1 MGYTAED
8 EALIKEKWDDLLYSC
23 TKICK
28 NDEDWNFIK
37 RAFFL
42 AKEAHEGVRRRSG
55 EPYLLHPIAVAKIV
69 IEEIGLGVKSVVAA
83 LLHDVVEDTE
93 YTVEDME
100 RIFGPKIASMVDGL
114 TKMSGVFNAD
124 TSEQAEY
131 FRKVLLTLSDDVRVI
146 LIKIADRLHNMRTL
160 GSMPLNKQ
168 IKITGETIYL
178 FAPLAYRLGLY
189 SIKSELED
197 LCMKY
202 RFPQQYAEITR
213 KLQESEASRKE
224 FIDKF
229 NAPIIAALNRDNFN
243 YEISGRVKSVY
254 SIWSKMQRKQIPF
267 EEIYDLFAIR
277 IVFKPLPFPS
287 EKTQCWQIYSTITDI
302 YTPKPDRLRDWISMP
317 KANGYEA
324 LHSTVMG
331 PDGVWVE
338 VQIRTQRMED
348 IAERGFAA
356 HWKYKHATISQDED
370 EFDKWLKQIRAAL
383 NSPTENAVDFLDNF
397 KLSLYTSEIVVFTPK
412 GEARKMP
419 FGATALDFAYDIHS
433 KIGNSAISAK
443 INHKL
448 EPITTQINSGDQ
460 IEIITADN
468 ARPKAEWLDL
478 VTTSK
483 AKQSIKNFLKREQQ
497 NNIERGMATLTER
510 LAKLNINLSGR
521 VLRKLVPAYECA
533 TKEEFYSKI
542 GAGIIRLDD
551 IEKHLKVNSASKILK
566 FWTLFIPKKAKPE
579 SEDDET
585 PAIDEAADDT
595 SPEFVVAECCKP
607 IPGDKVVG
615 FRDPQSGKIIPIY
628 ECNNKEELYSKIG
641 AGIVSLDDLEK
652 VLKVNSKS
660 KILKFWTLFIPQKKE
675 EETDEAGDTAP
686 TTAPQKEAGDEPVF
700 EIASCCKPIPGDKVV
715 GYRDPATGKIIVHKA
730 TCDELNRLAA
740 QYGKNIVKEEIKWS
754 QHKAM
759 SYLVTTELRGIDRQ
773 GLLLDLA
780 KVVSDDFNINIRE
793 VNIHSHDGIF
803 EGNVSLYVKDAES
816 LNAVMDK
823 LREIKGIDT
832 IKRTIS

>member
-8 EALIKEKWDDLLYSC
+8 ENLIKEKWDDLLLSC

-93 YTVEDME
+93 YSVEDME

-160 GSMPLNKQ
+160 GAMPMNKQ

-202 RFPQQYAEITR
+202 RFPQQYAEITQ
-213 KLQESEASRKE
+213 KLQESEASRRE
-224 FIDKF
+224 FINKF
-229 NAPIIAALNRDNFN
+229 NAPIIASLNRDNIN

-468 ARPKAEWLDL
+468 ARPKPEWLET
-478 VTTSK
+478 VTTAK
-483 AKQSIKNFLKREQQ
+483 AKQSIKSFLKRERQ
-497 NNIERGMATLTER
+497 NNIERGMQMLDE
-510 LAKLNINLSGR
+510 KMKSLNVKLSGR
-521 VLRKLVPAYECA
+521 VLRKI
-533 TKEEFYSKI
+533 T
-542 GAGIIRLDD
+542 
-551 IEKHLKVNSASKILK
+551 
-566 FWTLFIPKKAKPE
+566 
-579 SEDDET
+579 
-585 PAIDEAADDT
+585 
-595 SPEFVVAECCKP
+595 
-607 IPGDKVVG
+607 
-615 FRDPQSGKIIPIY
+615 PIY
-628 ECNNKEELYSKIG
+628 DSKNKEELYSKIG
-641 AGIVSLDDLEK
+641 AGIVSLDNLDK
-652 VLKVNSKS
+652 ALKVYSKS

-675 EETDEAGDTAP
+675 DETDDAAIPGEIAPAEEAPATE
-686 TTAPQKEAGDEPVF
+686 PQF
-700 EIASCCKPIPGDKVV
+700 EIAECCKPIPGDKVV
-715 GYRDPATGKIIVHKA
+715 GYRDPASGNIIVHKA
-730 TCDELNRLAA
+730 TCDELNRLAT
-740 QYGKNIVKEEIKWS
+740 QFGRNIVKEEIKWS

-773 GLLLDLA
+773 GILLDLA
-780 KVVSDDFNINIRE
+780 KVVSADFNINIRE

-816 LNAVMDK
+816 LHAVMDK
-823 LREIKGIDT
+823 LRKIKGIESV
-832 IKRTIS
+832 KRTLS

>member
-8 EALIKEKWDDLLYSC
+8 ENLIKEKWDDLLLSC

-93 YTVEDME
+93 YSVEDME

-160 GSMPLNKQ
+160 GAMPMNKQ

-202 RFPQQYAEITR
+202 RFPQQYAEITQ
-213 KLQESEASRKE
+213 KLQESEASRRE
-224 FIDKF
+224 FINKF
-229 NAPIIAALNRDNFN
+229 NAPIIASLNRDNIN

-412 GEARKMP
+412 GEARNMP

-468 ARPKAEWLDL
+468 ARPKPEWLET
-478 VTTSK
+478 VTTAK
-483 AKQSIKNFLKREQQ
+483 AKQSIKSFLKRERQ
-497 NNIERGMATLTER
+497 NNIERGMQMLDE
-510 LAKLNINLSGR
+510 KMKSLNVKLSGR
-521 VLRKLVPAYECA
+521 VLRKI
-533 TKEEFYSKI
+533 T
-542 GAGIIRLDD
+542 
-551 IEKHLKVNSASKILK
+551 
-566 FWTLFIPKKAKPE
+566 
-579 SEDDET
+579 
-585 PAIDEAADDT
+585 
-595 SPEFVVAECCKP
+595 
-607 IPGDKVVG
+607 
-615 FRDPQSGKIIPIY
+615 PIY
-628 ECNNKEELYSKIG
+628 DSKNKEELYSKIG
-641 AGIVSLDDLEK
+641 AGIVSLDNLDK
-652 VLKVNSKS
+652 ALKVNSKS

-675 EETDEAGDTAP
+675 DETDDAAIPGEIAPAEEAPATE
-686 TTAPQKEAGDEPVF
+686 PQF
-700 EIASCCKPIPGDKVV
+700 EIAECCKPIPGDKVV
-715 GYRDPATGKIIVHKA
+715 GYRDPASGNIIVHKA
-730 TCDELNRLAA
+730 TCDELNRLAT
-740 QYGKNIVKEEIKWS
+740 QFGRNIVKEEIKWS

-773 GLLLDLA
+773 GILLDLA
-780 KVVSDDFNINIRE
+780 KVVSADFNINIRE

-816 LNAVMDK
+816 LHAVMDK
-823 LREIKGIDT
+823 LRKIKGIESV
-832 IKRTIS
+832 KRTLS

>member
-8 EALIKEKWDDLLYSC
+8 EALIREKWDDLLFSC

-69 IEEIGLGVKSVVAA
+69 IDEIGLGVKSVVAA

-114 TKMSGVFNAD
+114 TKMAGVFNAD

-146 LIKIADRLHNMRTL
+146 LIKIA
-160 GSMPLNKQ
+160 
-168 IKITGETIYL
+168 
-178 FAPLAYRLGLY
+178 
-189 SIKSELED
+189 
-197 LCMKY
+197 
-202 RFPQQYAEITR
+202 
-213 KLQESEASRKE
+213 
-224 FIDKF
+224 
-229 NAPIIAALNRDNFN
+229 
-243 YEISGRVKSVY
+243 
-254 SIWSKMQRKQIPF
+254 
-267 EEIYDLFAIR
+267 
-277 IVFKPLPFPS
+277 
-287 EKTQCWQIYSTITDI
+287 
-302 YTPKPDRLRDWISMP
+302 DRLRDWISMP

-412 GEARKMP
+412 GESRKMP

-460 IEIITADN
+460 IEIITADT
-468 ARPKAEWLDL
+468 ARPKPEWLDI
-478 VTTSK
+478 VTTAK
-483 AKQSIKNFLKREQQ
+483 AKSAIKSFLKRERQ
-497 NNIERGMATLTER
+497 NNIERGMQLLEE
-510 LAKLNINLSGR
+510 KMKSLNIQLSGR
-521 VLRKLVPAYECA
+521 VLRKIV
-533 TKEEFYSKI
+533 
-542 GAGIIRLDD
+542 
-551 IEKHLKVNSASKILK
+551 
-566 FWTLFIPKKAKPE
+566 
-579 SEDDET
+579 
-585 PAIDEAADDT
+585 
-595 SPEFVVAECCKP
+595 
-607 IPGDKVVG
+607 
-615 FRDPQSGKIIPIY
+615 PIY
-628 ECNNKEELYSKIG
+628 ESNNKEELYSKIG
-641 AGIVSLDDLEK
+641 AGIVSLDDLDK

-675 EETDEAGDTAP
+675 EEGDDTGEIAP
-686 TTAPQKEAGDEPVF
+686 PAQPKEPADEPQF
-700 EIASCCKPIPGDKVV
+700 EIAECCKPIPGDKVV
-715 GYRDPATGKIIVHKA
+715 GYRNPVTGKIIVHKA

-803 EGNVSLYVKDAES
+803 EGSVSLYVKDAES

-823 LREIKGIDT
+823 LRKIKGIDS

>member
-1 MGYTAED
+1 MDYTAED
-8 EALIKEKWDDLLYSC
+8 ELIIKEKWDDLLFSC

-28 NDEDWNFIK
+28 NDEDWNLIK

-42 AKEAHEGVRRRSG
+42 AKEAHQGVRRRSG

-69 IEEIGLGVKSVVAA
+69 IEEIGLGVKSVVAS

-124 TSEQAEY
+124 TSKQAEY

-168 IKITGETIYL
+168 IKITSETIYL

-202 RFPQQYAEITR
+202 RFPQEYAEITR
-213 KLQESEASRKE
+213 KLSESEASRQE
-224 FIDKF
+224 FVDKF
-229 NAPIIAALNRDNFN
+229 NAPIIAALNRDKIN
-243 YEISGRVKSVY
+243 YEISARVKSVY
-254 SIWSKMQRKQIPF
+254 SIWNKMQRKQIPF
-267 EEIYDLFAIR
+267 EEVYDLFAIR

-287 EKTQCWQIYSTITDI
+287 EKTQCWQIYSSITDT

-412 GEARKMP
+412 GESRKLP

-433 KIGNSAISAK
+433 KIGNNAISAK

-448 EPITTQINSGDQ
+448 EPITTTLNSGDQ

-468 ARPKAEWLDL
+468 ARPKPEWLDI
-478 VTTSK
+478 VTTAK
-483 AKQSIKNFLKREQQ
+483 AKQAIKSFLKRERQH
-497 NNIERGMATLTER
+497 NIEHGMQMLDDKMKE
-510 LAKLNINLSGR
+510 LNIKLSGR
-521 VLRKLVPAYECA
+521 VLRKIVPAYGCRN
-533 TKEEFYSKI
+533 KEELYSKI
-542 GAGIIRLDD
+542 GAGIVTIDTL
-551 IEKHLKVNSASKILK
+551 EKTLKVDSKSKILK
-566 FWTLFIPKKAKPE
+566 FWTLFIPKKEEPE
-579 SEDDET
+579 EGDAPVSPGEIQPSPDV
-585 PAIDEAADDT
+585 EAE
-595 SPEFVVAECCKP
+595 PQFRIAE
-607 IPGDKVVG
+607 
-615 FRDPQSGKIIPIY
+615 
-628 ECNNKEELYSKIG
+628 
-641 AGIVSLDDLEK
+641 
-652 VLKVNSKS
+652 
-660 KILKFWTLFIPQKKE
+660 
-675 EETDEAGDTAP
+675 
-686 TTAPQKEAGDEPVF
+686 
-700 EIASCCKPIPGDKVV
+700 CCKPIPGDKVV
-715 GYRDPATGKIIVHKA
+715 GYRDPASGDIIVHKA
-730 TCDELNRLAA
+730 TCDELNRLAS
-740 QYGKNIVKEEIKWS
+740 QFGNNIVKEEIKWS

-759 SYLVTTELRGIDRQ
+759 SYLVTAEIRGIDRM
-773 GLLLDLA
+773 GILLDLA

-803 EGNVSLYVKDAES
+803 EGSVSLYVKDAEG
-816 LNAVMDK
+816 LNAVMD
-823 LREIKGIDT
+823 RIRQIKGIET
-832 IKRTIS
+832 VKRAMN

>member
-1 MGYTAED
+1 MDYTAED
-8 EALIKEKWDDLLYSC
+8 ELIIKEKWDDLLFSC

-28 NDEDWNFIK
+28 NDEDWNLIK

-42 AKEAHEGVRRRSG
+42 AKEAHQGVRRRSG

-69 IEEIGLGVKSVVAA
+69 IEEIGLGVKSVVAS

-124 TSEQAEY
+124 TSKQAEY

-168 IKITGETIYL
+168 IKITSETIYL

-202 RFPQQYAEITR
+202 RFPQEYAEITR
-213 KLQESEASRKE
+213 KLSESEASRQE
-224 FIDKF
+224 FVDKF
-229 NAPIIAALNRDNFN
+229 NAPIIAALNRDKIN
-243 YEISGRVKSVY
+243 YEISARVKSVY
-254 SIWSKMQRKQIPF
+254 SIWNKMQRKQIPF
-267 EEIYDLFAIR
+267 EEVYDLFAIR

-287 EKTQCWQIYSTITDI
+287 EKTQCWQIYSSITDT

-338 VQIRTQRMED
+338 VQIRTQRMEE

-412 GEARKMP
+412 GESRKLP

-433 KIGNSAISAK
+433 KIGNNAISAK

-448 EPITTQINSGDQ
+448 EPITTTLNSGDQ

-468 ARPKAEWLDL
+468 ARPKPEWLDI
-478 VTTSK
+478 VTTAK
-483 AKQSIKNFLKREQQ
+483 AKQAIKSFLKRERQH
-497 NNIERGMATLTER
+497 NIEHGMQMLDDKMKE
-510 LAKLNINLSGR
+510 LNIKLSGR
-521 VLRKLVPAYECA
+521 VLRKIVPAYGCRN
-533 TKEEFYSKI
+533 KEELYNKI
-542 GAGIIRLDD
+542 GAGIVTIDTL
-551 IEKHLKVNSASKILK
+551 EKTLKVDSKSKILK
-566 FWTLFIPKKAKPE
+566 FWTLFIPKKKEPE
-579 SEDDET
+579 EGDAPVSPGEIQPSPDV
-585 PAIDEAADDT
+585 EAE
-595 SPEFVVAECCKP
+595 PQFRIAE
-607 IPGDKVVG
+607 
-615 FRDPQSGKIIPIY
+615 
-628 ECNNKEELYSKIG
+628 
-641 AGIVSLDDLEK
+641 
-652 VLKVNSKS
+652 
-660 KILKFWTLFIPQKKE
+660 
-675 EETDEAGDTAP
+675 
-686 TTAPQKEAGDEPVF
+686 
-700 EIASCCKPIPGDKVV
+700 CCKPIPGDKVV
-715 GYRDPATGKIIVHKA
+715 GYRDPASGDIIVHKA
-730 TCDELNRLAA
+730 TCDELNRLAS
-740 QYGKNIVKEEIKWS
+740 QFGNNIVKEEIKWS

-759 SYLVTTELRGIDRQ
+759 SYLVTAEIRGIDRM
-773 GLLLDLA
+773 GILLDLA

-803 EGNVSLYVKDAES
+803 EGSVSLYVKDAEG
-816 LNAVMDK
+816 LNAVMD
-823 LREIKGIDT
+823 RIRQIKGIET
-832 IKRTIS
+832 VKRAMN

>member
-8 EALIKEKWDDLLYSC
+8 ENLIKEKWDDLLLSC

-93 YTVEDME
+93 YSVEDME

-160 GSMPLNKQ
+160 GAMPMNKQ

-202 RFPQQYAEITR
+202 RFPQQYAEITQ
-213 KLQESEASRKE
+213 KLQESEASRRE
-224 FIDKF
+224 FINKF
-229 NAPIIAALNRDNFN
+229 NAPIIASLNRDNIN

-468 ARPKAEWLDL
+468 ARPKPEWLET
-478 VTTSK
+478 VTTAK
-483 AKQSIKNFLKREQQ
+483 AKQSIKSFLKRERQ
-497 NNIERGMATLTER
+497 NNIERGMQMLDE
-510 LAKLNINLSGR
+510 KMKSLNVKLSGR
-521 VLRKLVPAYECA
+521 VLRKI
-533 TKEEFYSKI
+533 T
-542 GAGIIRLDD
+542 
-551 IEKHLKVNSASKILK
+551 
-566 FWTLFIPKKAKPE
+566 
-579 SEDDET
+579 
-585 PAIDEAADDT
+585 
-595 SPEFVVAECCKP
+595 
-607 IPGDKVVG
+607 
-615 FRDPQSGKIIPIY
+615 PIY
-628 ECNNKEELYSKIG
+628 DSKNKEELYSKIG
-641 AGIVSLDDLEK
+641 AGIVSLDNLDK
-652 VLKVNSKS
+652 ALKVNSKS

-675 EETDEAGDTAP
+675 DETDDAAIPGEIAPAEEAPATE
-686 TTAPQKEAGDEPVF
+686 PQF
-700 EIASCCKPIPGDKVV
+700 EIAECCKPIPGDKVV
-715 GYRDPATGKIIVHKA
+715 GYRDPASGNIIVHKA
-730 TCDELNRLAA
+730 TCDELNRLAT
-740 QYGKNIVKEEIKWS
+740 QFGRNIVKEEIKWS

-773 GLLLDLA
+773 GILLDLA
-780 KVVSDDFNINIRE
+780 KVVSTDFNINIRE

-816 LNAVMDK
+816 LHAVMDK
-823 LREIKGIDT
+823 LRKIKGIESV
-832 IKRTIS
+832 KRTLS

>member
-1 MGYTAED
+1 M
-8 EALIKEKWDDLLYSC
+8 
-23 TKICK
+23 
-28 NDEDWNFIK
+28 
-37 RAFFL
+37 
-42 AKEAHEGVRRRSG
+42 
-55 EPYLLHPIAVAKIV
+55 
-69 IEEIGLGVKSVVAA
+69 KSVVAA
-83 LLHDVVEDTE
+83 LLHDVGEDTD
-93 YTVEDME
+93 YSVEDME

-160 GSMPLNKQ
+160 GAMPMNKQ

-202 RFPQQYAEITR
+202 RFPQQYAEITQ
-213 KLQESEASRKE
+213 KLQESEASRRE
-224 FIDKF
+224 FINKF
-229 NAPIIAALNRDNFN
+229 NAPIIASLNRDNIN

-468 ARPKAEWLDL
+468 ARPKPEWLET
-478 VTTSK
+478 VTTAK
-483 AKQSIKNFLKREQQ
+483 AKQSIKSFLKRERQ
-497 NNIERGMATLTER
+497 NNIERGMQMLDE
-510 LAKLNINLSGR
+510 KMKSLNVKLSGR
-521 VLRKLVPAYECA
+521 VLRKI
-533 TKEEFYSKI
+533 T
-542 GAGIIRLDD
+542 
-551 IEKHLKVNSASKILK
+551 
-566 FWTLFIPKKAKPE
+566 
-579 SEDDET
+579 
-585 PAIDEAADDT
+585 
-595 SPEFVVAECCKP
+595 
-607 IPGDKVVG
+607 
-615 FRDPQSGKIIPIY
+615 PIY
-628 ECNNKEELYSKIG
+628 DSKNKEELYSKIG
-641 AGIVSLDDLEK
+641 AGIVSLDNLDK
-652 VLKVNSKS
+652 ALKVNSKS

-675 EETDEAGDTAP
+675 DETDDAAIPGEIAPAEEAPATE
-686 TTAPQKEAGDEPVF
+686 PQF
-700 EIASCCKPIPGDKVV
+700 EIAECCKPIPGDKVV
-715 GYRDPATGKIIVHKA
+715 GYRDPASGNIIVHKA
-730 TCDELNRLAA
+730 TCDELNRLAT
-740 QYGKNIVKEEIKWS
+740 QFGRNIVKEEIKWS

-773 GLLLDLA
+773 GILLDLA
-780 KVVSDDFNINIRE
+780 KVVSADFNINIRE

-816 LNAVMDK
+816 LHAVMDK
-823 LREIKGIDT
+823 LRKIKGIESV
-832 IKRTIS
+832 KRTLS

>member
-8 EALIKEKWDDLLYSC
+8 EALIKEKWDDLLLSC
-23 TKICK
+23 TRICK
-28 NDEDWNFIK
+28 NDEDWNLIK

-55 EPYLLHPIAVAKIV
+55 EPYLLHPIAVARIV
-69 IEEIGLGVKSVVAA
+69 IDEIGLGVKSVVAA

-160 GSMPLNKQ
+160 ESMPLNKQ

-229 NAPIIAALNRDNFN
+229 NAPIIAALNRDNIN

-254 SIWSKMQRKQIPF
+254 SIWSKMQRKQISF

-412 GEARKMP
+412 GESRKMP
-419 FGATALDFAYDIHS
+419 YGATALDFAYDIHS
-433 KIGNSAISAK
+433 KIGNNAISAK

-468 ARPKAEWLDL
+468 ARPKPEWLEV
-478 VTTSK
+478 VTTAK
-483 AKQSIKNFLKREQQ
+483 AKQAIKSFLKRERQ
-497 NNIERGMATLTER
+497 NNIERGMQMLDER
-510 LAKLNINLSGR
+510 MKELNVKLSGR
-521 VLRKLVPAYECA
+521 VLRK
-533 TKEEFYSKI
+533 
-542 GAGIIRLDD
+542 
-551 IEKHLKVNSASKILK
+551 
-566 FWTLFIPKKAKPE
+566 
-579 SEDDET
+579 
-585 PAIDEAADDT
+585 
-595 SPEFVVAECCKP
+595 
-607 IPGDKVVG
+607 
-615 FRDPQSGKIIPIY
+615 IIPIY
-628 ECNNKEELYSKIG
+628 DCSNKEELYSKIG
-641 AGIVSLDDLEK
+641 AGIVSLENLDK
-652 VLKVNSKS
+652 ALKVNAKS
-660 KILKFWTLFIPQKKE
+660 KILKFWTLFIPQKE
-675 EETDEAGDTAP
+675 EEENDDTTSAEGDIAPATTDAAI
-686 TTAPQKEAGDEPVF
+686 EPRF
-700 EIASCCKPIPGDKVV
+700 EIAECCKPIPGDKVV
-715 GYRDPATGKIIVHKA
+715 GYRDPASGKIIVHKA

-759 SYLVTTELRGIDRQ
+759 SYLVTIELRGIDRQ

-780 KVVSDDFNINIRE
+780 TVVTNDFNINIRQ

-823 LREIKGIDT
+823 LRQIKGIET
-832 IKRTIS
+832 VKRDMN

>member
-8 EALIKEKWDDLLYSC
+8 EALIKEKWDDLLLSC

-69 IEEIGLGVKSVVAA
+69 IDEIGLGVKSVVAA

-202 RFPQQYAEITR
+202 RFPQQYAEITQ
-213 KLQESEASRKE
+213 KLHESEASRRE

-433 KIGNSAISAK
+433 KIGNNAISAK

-460 IEIITADN
+460 IEIITADT
-468 ARPKAEWLDL
+468 ARPKPKWLEI
-478 VTTSK
+478 VTTAK
-483 AKQSIKNFLKREQQ
+483 AKSAIKSFLKRERQ
-497 NNIERGMATLTER
+497 NNIERGMQLLEE
-510 LAKLNINLSGR
+510 KMKSLNIQLSGR
-521 VLRKLVPAYECA
+521 VLRKIV
-533 TKEEFYSKI
+533 
-542 GAGIIRLDD
+542 
-551 IEKHLKVNSASKILK
+551 
-566 FWTLFIPKKAKPE
+566 
-579 SEDDET
+579 
-585 PAIDEAADDT
+585 
-595 SPEFVVAECCKP
+595 
-607 IPGDKVVG
+607 
-615 FRDPQSGKIIPIY
+615 PIY

-641 AGIVSLDDLEK
+641 AGIISLDDLEK
-652 VLKVNSKS
+652 VLKVNAKS

-675 EETDEAGDTAP
+675 E
-686 TTAPQKEAGDEPVF
+686 GDETPQPGDIAPAKDLPDNEPQF
-700 EIASCCKPIPGDKVV
+700 EIADCCKPIPGDKVV
-715 GYRDPATGKIIVHKA
+715 GYRDPATGRIIVHKA

-759 SYLVTTELRGIDRQ
+759 SYLVTLELRGIDRQ

-816 LNAVMDK
+816 LSAVMDK
-823 LREIKGIDT
+823 MRKIKGIET
-832 IKRTIS
+832 IKRKLN

>member
-8 EALIKEKWDDLLYSC
+8 ENLIKEKWDDLLLSC

-93 YTVEDME
+93 YSVEDME

-131 FRKVLLTLSDDVRVI
+131 FRKVLLTLSDDVRVS

-160 GSMPLNKQ
+160 GTMPMNQQ

-202 RFPQQYAEITR
+202 RFPQQYAEITQ
-213 KLQESEASRKE
+213 KLQESEASRRE
-224 FIDKF
+224 FINKF
-229 NAPIIAALNRDNFN
+229 NAPIIASLNRDNIN

-468 ARPKAEWLDL
+468 ARPKPEWLET
-478 VTTSK
+478 VTTAK
-483 AKQSIKNFLKREQQ
+483 AKQSIKSFLKRERQ
-497 NNIERGMATLTER
+497 NNIERGMQMLDE
-510 LAKLNINLSGR
+510 KMKSLNVKLSGR
-521 VLRKLVPAYECA
+521 VLRKI
-533 TKEEFYSKI
+533 T
-542 GAGIIRLDD
+542 
-551 IEKHLKVNSASKILK
+551 
-566 FWTLFIPKKAKPE
+566 
-579 SEDDET
+579 
-585 PAIDEAADDT
+585 
-595 SPEFVVAECCKP
+595 
-607 IPGDKVVG
+607 
-615 FRDPQSGKIIPIY
+615 PIY
-628 ECNNKEELYSKIG
+628 DSKNKEELYSKIG
-641 AGIVSLDDLEK
+641 AGIVSLDNLDK
-652 VLKVNSKS
+652 ALKVNSKS

-675 EETDEAGDTAP
+675 DETDDAAIPGEIAPAEEAPATE
-686 TTAPQKEAGDEPVF
+686 PQF
-700 EIASCCKPIPGDKVV
+700 EIAECCKPIPGDKVV
-715 GYRDPATGKIIVHKA
+715 GYRDPASGNIIVHKA
-730 TCDELNRLAA
+730 TCDELNRLAT
-740 QYGKNIVKEEIKWS
+740 QFGRNIVKEEIKWS

-773 GLLLDLA
+773 GILLDLA
-780 KVVSDDFNINIRE
+780 KVVSADFNINIRE

-816 LNAVMDK
+816 LHAVMDK
-823 LREIKGIDT
+823 LRKIKGIESV
-832 IKRTIS
+832 KRTLS

>member
-1 MGYTAED
+1 MDYTAED
-8 EALIKEKWDDLLYSC
+8 EVIIKEKWDDLLLSC

-42 AKEAHEGVRRRSG
+42 AKEAHQGVRRRSG

-93 YTVEDME
+93 YSVEDME

-160 GSMPLNKQ
+160 GAMPMNKQ

-202 RFPQQYAEITR
+202 RFPQQYAEITQ
-213 KLQESEASRKE
+213 KLHESEASRRE

-370 EFDKWLKQIRAAL
+370 EFDKWLKQIRSAL

-468 ARPKAEWLDL
+468 ARPKPEWLET
-478 VTTSK
+478 VTTAK
-483 AKQSIKNFLKREQQ
+483 AKQSIKSFLKRERQ
-497 NNIERGMATLTER
+497 NNIERGMQMLDE
-510 LAKLNINLSGR
+510 KMKSLNVKLSGR
-521 VLRKLVPAYECA
+521 VLRKI
-533 TKEEFYSKI
+533 T
-542 GAGIIRLDD
+542 
-551 IEKHLKVNSASKILK
+551 
-566 FWTLFIPKKAKPE
+566 
-579 SEDDET
+579 
-585 PAIDEAADDT
+585 
-595 SPEFVVAECCKP
+595 
-607 IPGDKVVG
+607 
-615 FRDPQSGKIIPIY
+615 PIY
-628 ECNNKEELYSKIG
+628 DSKNKEELYSKIG
-641 AGIVSLDDLEK
+641 AGIVSLDNLDK
-652 VLKVNSKS
+652 ALKVNSKS

-675 EETDEAGDTAP
+675 DETDDAAIPGEIAPAEEAPATE
-686 TTAPQKEAGDEPVF
+686 PQF
-700 EIASCCKPIPGDKVV
+700 EIAECCKPIPGDKVV
-715 GYRDPATGKIIVHKA
+715 GYRDPASGNIIVHKA
-730 TCDELNRLAA
+730 TCDELNRLAT
-740 QYGKNIVKEEIKWS
+740 QFGRNIVKEEIKWS

-773 GLLLDLA
+773 GILLDLA
-780 KVVSDDFNINIRE
+780 KVVSADFNINIRE

-816 LNAVMDK
+816 LHAVMDK
-823 LREIKGIDT
+823 LRKIKGIESV
-832 IKRTIS
+832 KRTLS

>member
-1 MGYTAED
+1 M
-8 EALIKEKWDDLLYSC
+8 
-23 TKICK
+23 
-28 NDEDWNFIK
+28 
-37 RAFFL
+37 
-42 AKEAHEGVRRRSG
+42 
-55 EPYLLHPIAVAKIV
+55 
-69 IEEIGLGVKSVVAA
+69 KSVVAA

-160 GSMPLNKQ
+160 GSMPMNKQ

-202 RFPQQYAEITR
+202 RFPQQYEEITK
-213 KLQESEASRKE
+213 KLQESEASRRE

-324 LHSTVMG
+324 LHATVMG

-338 VQIRTQRMED
+338 VQIRTQRMEE

-419 FGATALDFAYDIHS
+419 YGATALDFAYDIHS
-433 KIGNSAISAK
+433 KIGNNAISAK

-468 ARPKAEWLDL
+468 ARPKPEWLDI
-478 VTTSK
+478 VTTAK
-483 AKQSIKNFLKREQQ
+483 AKTAIKSFLKRERQ
-497 NNIERGMATLTER
+497 NNIERGMQMLEE
-510 LAKLNINLSGR
+510 KMKSLNINLSGR
-521 VLRKLVPAYECA
+521 VLRK
-533 TKEEFYSKI
+533 
-542 GAGIIRLDD
+542 
-551 IEKHLKVNSASKILK
+551 
-566 FWTLFIPKKAKPE
+566 
-579 SEDDET
+579 
-585 PAIDEAADDT
+585 
-595 SPEFVVAECCKP
+595 
-607 IPGDKVVG
+607 
-615 FRDPQSGKIIPIY
+615 IIPIY
-628 ECNNKEELYSKIG
+628 ECSNKEELYSKIG

-652 VLKVNSKS
+652 VLKINSKS
-660 KILKFWTLFIPQKKE
+660 KILKFWTLFIPKKE
-675 EETDEAGDTAP
+675 KDEGDETADSDTAP
-686 TTAPQKEAGDEPVF
+686 DGTAAAEQGEPQFVMAE
-700 EIASCCKPIPGDKVV
+700 CCKPIPGDKVV
-715 GYRDPATGKIIVHKA
+715 GYRDPATGNIIVHKA

-740 QYGKNIVKEEIKWS
+740 QFGRNIVKEEIKWS

-759 SYLVTTELRGIDRQ
+759 SYLVTVELRGIDRM
-773 GLLLDLA
+773 GILLDLA
-780 KVVSDDFNINIRE
+780 KVVSGDFSINIRE
-793 VNIHSHDGIF
+793 INIHSHDGIF
-803 EGNVSLYVKDAES
+803 EGSISLYVKDAES
-816 LNAVMDK
+816 LYAVMDR
-823 LREIKGIDT
+823 LRGIKGIESV
-832 IKRTIS
+832 KRTMN

>member
-8 EALIKEKWDDLLYSC
+8 ENLIKEKWDDLLLSC

-93 YTVEDME
+93 YSVEDME

-160 GSMPLNKQ
+160 GAMPMNKQ

-202 RFPQQYAEITR
+202 RFPQQYAEITQ
-213 KLQESEASRKE
+213 KLQESEASRRE
-224 FIDKF
+224 FINKF
-229 NAPIIAALNRDNFN
+229 NAPIIASLNRDNIN

-468 ARPKAEWLDL
+468 ARPKPEWLEI
-478 VTTSK
+478 VTTAK
-483 AKQSIKNFLKREQQ
+483 AKQSIKSFLKRERQ
-497 NNIERGMATLTER
+497 NNIERGMHMLDE
-510 LAKLNINLSGR
+510 KMKSLNVKLSGR
-521 VLRKLVPAYECA
+521 VLRKI
-533 TKEEFYSKI
+533 T
-542 GAGIIRLDD
+542 
-551 IEKHLKVNSASKILK
+551 
-566 FWTLFIPKKAKPE
+566 
-579 SEDDET
+579 
-585 PAIDEAADDT
+585 
-595 SPEFVVAECCKP
+595 
-607 IPGDKVVG
+607 
-615 FRDPQSGKIIPIY
+615 PIY
-628 ECNNKEELYSKIG
+628 DSKNKEELYSKIG
-641 AGIVSLDDLEK
+641 AGIVSLDNLDK
-652 VLKVNSKS
+652 ALKVNSKS

-675 EETDEAGDTAP
+675 DETDDAAIPGEIAPAEEAPATE
-686 TTAPQKEAGDEPVF
+686 PQF
-700 EIASCCKPIPGDKVV
+700 EIAECCKPIPGDKVV
-715 GYRDPATGKIIVHKA
+715 GYRDPASGNIIVHKA
-730 TCDELNRLAA
+730 TCDELNRLAT
-740 QYGKNIVKEEIKWS
+740 QFGRNIVKEEIKWS

-773 GLLLDLA
+773 GILLDLA
-780 KVVSDDFNINIRE
+780 KVVSADFNINIRE

-816 LNAVMDK
+816 LHAVMDK
-823 LREIKGIDT
+823 LRKIKGIESV
-832 IKRTIS
+832 KRTLS

>member
-1 MGYTAED
+1 MDYTAED
-8 EALIKEKWDDLLYSC
+8 EVIIKEKWDDLLLSC

-42 AKEAHEGVRRRSG
+42 AKEAHQGVRRRSG

-114 TKMSGVFNAD
+114 TKMSGVFNAE

-160 GSMPLNKQ
+160 GAMPMNKQ

-202 RFPQQYAEITR
+202 RFPQQYAEITQ
-213 KLQESEASRKE
+213 KLNETEASRQE
-224 FIDKF
+224 FISKF
-229 NAPIIAALNRDNFN
+229 NAPIIAGLNRDNIN

-287 EKTQCWQIYSTITDI
+287 EKTQCWQVYSTITDI

-370 EFDKWLKQIRAAL
+370 EFDKWLKQIRSAL

-468 ARPKAEWLDL
+468 ARPKPEWLEI
-478 VTTSK
+478 VTTAK
-483 AKQSIKNFLKREQQ
+483 AKQSIKSFLKRERQ
-497 NNIERGMATLTER
+497 NNIERGMHMLDE
-510 LAKLNINLSGR
+510 KMKSLNIKLSGR
-521 VLRKLVPAYECA
+521 VLRKIV
-533 TKEEFYSKI
+533 
-542 GAGIIRLDD
+542 
-551 IEKHLKVNSASKILK
+551 
-566 FWTLFIPKKAKPE
+566 
-579 SEDDET
+579 
-585 PAIDEAADDT
+585 
-595 SPEFVVAECCKP
+595 
-607 IPGDKVVG
+607 
-615 FRDPQSGKIIPIY
+615 PIY
-628 ECNNKEELYSKIG
+628 ESNNKEELYSKIG
-641 AGIVSLDDLEK
+641 AGIVNLDNLEK

-660 KILKFWTLFIPQKKE
+660 KILKFWTLFINKKE
-675 EETDEAGDTAP
+675 EEDGDDTAAP
-686 TTAPQKEAGDEPVF
+686 GETAPEKEPAAEPQF
-700 EIASCCKPIPGDKVV
+700 KIAECCKPIPGDKVV
-715 GYRDPATGKIIVHKA
+715 GYRDPATGNIIVHKA
-730 TCDELNRLAA
+730 NCDELDRLAA
-740 QYGKNIVKEEIKWS
+740 QFGKNIVKDEIKWS

-759 SYLVTTELRGIDRQ
+759 SYLVTIELRGIDRM
-773 GLLLDLA
+773 GILLDLA
-780 KVVSDDFNINIRE
+780 KVVSGDFSINIRE
-793 VNIHSHDGIF
+793 VSIHSHDGIF
-803 EGNVSLYVKDAES
+803 EGSISLYVKDAEG
-816 LNAVMDK
+816 LDDVMDK
-823 LREIKGIDT
+823 LRKIKGIESV
-832 IKRTIS
+832 KRTLS

>member
-8 EALIKEKWDDLLYSC
+8 EALIKEKWDALLFSC

-28 NDEDWNFIK
+28 NDEDWDFIK

-55 EPYLLHPIAVAKIV
+55 EPYLLHPIAVARIV
-69 IEEIGLGVKSVVAA
+69 ADEIGLGVKSVVAA

-160 GSMPLNKQ
+160 GSMPMNKQ

-202 RFPQQYAEITR
+202 RFPQQYAEITQ

-229 NAPIIAALNRDNFN
+229 NAPIIEALDRDHFN
-243 YEISGRVKSVY
+243 YEISGRLKSVY

-277 IVFKPLPFPS
+277 VVFKPLPFPS

-370 EFDKWLKQIRAAL
+370 EFDKWLKQIRTAL
-383 NSPTENAVDFLDNF
+383 NSPTESAVDFLDNF

-412 GEARKMP
+412 GESRKMP
-419 FGATALDFAYDIHS
+419 YGATALDFAYDIHS

-448 EPITTQINSGDQ
+448 EPITTQINNGDQ

-468 ARPKAEWLDL
+468 ARPKAEWLEA
-478 VTTSK
+478 VTTGK
-483 AKQSIKNFLKREQQ
+483 AKQAIKSFLKRERQ
-497 NNIERGMATLTER
+497 NNIDRGLMLLSETRNA
-510 LAKLNINLSGR
+510 LNINLSGR
-521 VLRKLVPAYECA
+521 VLQ
-533 TKEEFYSKI
+533 KI
-542 GAGIIRLDD
+542 
-551 IEKHLKVNSASKILK
+551 V
-566 FWTLFIPKKAKPE
+566 
-579 SEDDET
+579 
-585 PAIDEAADDT
+585 
-595 SPEFVVAECCKP
+595 
-607 IPGDKVVG
+607 
-615 FRDPQSGKIIPIY
+615 PIY
-628 ECNNKEELYSKIG
+628 RCNNKEELYSKIG
-641 AGIVSLDDLEK
+641 AGIISLDDLEK
-652 VLKVNSKS
+652 VLKINSKN
-660 KILKFWTLFIPQKKE
+660 KKLKFWTLFIPSKTE
-675 EETDEAGDTAP
+675 DEGDETDPNEPNPEPAAP
-686 TTAPQKEAGDEPVF
+686 EPQFK
-700 EIASCCKPIPGDKVV
+700 IAECCKPIPGDKVV
-715 GYRDPATGKIIVHKA
+715 GYRDPATGDIIVHKA
-730 TCDELNRLAA
+730 TCDELNRLAS

-754 QHKAM
+754 QHKAD
-759 SYLVTTELRGIDRQ
+759 SYLVTTQLRGIDRM

-780 KVVSDDFNINIRE
+780 NVVSNDFNINIRE

-803 EGNVSLYVKDAES
+803 EGDVSLYVKNADS
-816 LNAVMDK
+816 LSAVMDK
-823 LREIKGIDT
+823 LRKIKGIESV
-832 IKRTIS
+832 KRSFS